1 MYRTLLLPTDGSE
14 AAERG
19 LQEGLA
25 LAQALRARV
34 SLVYVLEPL
43 RPSLLLGRETVPYYD
58 GLMEDLRQEGLK
70 ALDRATR
77 MAQAQGVEFTAH
89 LLEGRPAEVILR
101 LAAEHDLLV
110 MATHGRTGLD
120 RLLLGSVTLEVVRK
134 SPKPVL
140 VVPYRKA

>member
-89 LLEGRPAEVILR
+89 LLEGRPTEVILR

-134 SPKPVL
+134 SPRPVL

>member
-134 SPKPVL
+134 SPRPVL